1 LFIAQIIH
9 RPSHDRSRP
18 LDIESAVLLVE
29 VERHAGWRPLLGWR
43 CVGKDERQCER
54 DNYNRRDKPGATR
67 EGEKTGDNP
76 IRQDVV
82 ILAEVRVLARP
93 LAELVAPPTMR
104 HHAEL
109 SAAMIADLMLADL
122 RPSHH
127 ALARQPD
134 GISLR

>member
-1 LFIAQIIH
+1 
-9 RPSHDRSRP
+9 
-18 LDIESAVLLVE
+18 
-29 VERHAGWRPLLGWR
+29 
-43 CVGKDERQCER
+43 
-54 DNYNRRDKPGATR
+54 
-67 EGEKTGDNP
+67 
-76 IRQDVV
+76 V
-82 ILAEVRVLARP
+82 ILAEIGVFACP

-104 HHAEL
+104 HHTEP